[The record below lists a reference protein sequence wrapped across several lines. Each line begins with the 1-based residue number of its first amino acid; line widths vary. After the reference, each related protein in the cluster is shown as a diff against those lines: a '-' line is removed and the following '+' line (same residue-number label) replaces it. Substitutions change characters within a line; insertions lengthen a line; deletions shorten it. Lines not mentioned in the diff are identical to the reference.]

1 MLYIEY
7 KFKNKSFFL
16 VHKSALPRWQI
27 DCCGLLSFFTRNE
40 FIILSGECSNN
51 FFVDKQQN
59 KKKEEGWLELNT
71 EEKLTLELRKL
82 LNYSEKNI
90 LSEI

>member
-71 EEKLTLELRKL
+71 EEKLTLELRK
-82 LNYSEKNI
+82 
-90 LSEI
+90 